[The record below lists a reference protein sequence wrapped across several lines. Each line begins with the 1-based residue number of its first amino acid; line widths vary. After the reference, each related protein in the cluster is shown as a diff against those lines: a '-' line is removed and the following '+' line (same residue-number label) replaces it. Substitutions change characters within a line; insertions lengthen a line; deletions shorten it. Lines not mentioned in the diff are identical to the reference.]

1 MSLNKKCFTLYLAI
15 KYAVTCLI
23 AFILLL
29 NTNILFGQAST
40 NVQSFTLHSAILK
53 EDRFFD
59 IYVPPSSK
67 NKLEVIY
74 VLDGQALFSTVLN
87 ILKNNGLNN
96 RIVVGIGNIWMRDR
110 DYTPTKVQSSPF
122 GDSTAAKIS
131 GGGEN
136 FIAHLEKELIPYVNE
151 HYPAGNSRVLIGHS
165 LGGLM
170 AVNILLKHTDLF
182 SKYAAIDPSMWWD
195 ESKLLGESKQL
206 LKKSFPKVSLFLAI
220 ANTHNK
226 DKPDIE
232 AIKKDTTVNTALIR
246 PSTIFVD
253 YLRQT
258 GTNNLT
264 YSWKYYK
271 DAEHMTVFEPAAT
284 DALRFLLQ

>member
-1 MSLNKKCFTLYLAI
+1 MSSIKNALLSYLAI
-15 KYAVTCLI
+15 KNAVMRLVV
-23 AFILLL
+23 FILLL
-29 NTNILFGQAST
+29 NTNILFGQTST
-40 NVQSFTLHSAILK
+40 HVQSFTLHSAILE
-53 EDRFFD
+53 EDRFFE

-67 NKLEVIY
+67 NKLDVIY
-74 VLDGQALFSTVLN
+74 VLDGQALFSTVVN

-96 RIVVGIGNIWMRDR
+96 RIVVGIGNIWMRGR
-110 DYTPTKVQSSPF
+110 DYTPTKILSSSF
-122 GDSTAAKIS
+122 ADSTAAKIS

-136 FIAHLEKELIPYVNE
+136 FIEHLGKELIPYVNE

-195 ESKLLGESKQL
+195 ESKLLAESKQL
-206 LKKSFPKVSLFLAI
+206 LKKSFTKVSLFLAI
-220 ANTHNK
+220 ANTHDK
-226 DKPDIE
+226 DKADIE

-246 PSTIFVD
+246 PSTLFLE
-253 YLRQT
+253 YLKQT

-271 DAEHMTVFEPAAT
+271 DAEHMTVFEPAAI
-284 DALRFLLQ
+284 DALRFLLH